1 MFDQYAIGVG
11 GPADNFKPATSYWAQ
26 AHPRGGGASTYT
38 IPSGMVVGK
47 PSGSAPQLAAGGK
60 DGYVFMM
67 HTHAWG
73 SWVYEI
79 NSTTVDD
86 KGATVRFGKGG
97 QQEARGTGSPTAGG
111 GSFYL
116 SHRKEFLGTRHDTIR
131 RLLLSD
137 RIEA

>member
-47 PSGSAPQLAAGGK
+47 PSGAAPQLAAGGK

-73 SWVYEI
+73 SWVY
-79 NSTTVDD
+79 
-86 KGATVRFGKGG
+86 G
-97 QQEARGTGSPTAGG
+97 PP
-111 GSFYL
+111 L
-116 SHRKEFLGTRHDTIR
+116 
-131 RLLLSD
+131 
-137 RIEA
+137 